1 MIAGRPMTDV
11 ARLLHQAVARHQ
23 AGDLAGA
30 AAGYQAVLALA
41 PNQADALHLL
51 GVVKD
56 EQGDHDGAVEYIR
69 RAIAASPD
77 AADFHGNLGTA
88 LNAAGQ
94 HEAAISAYRRAMAL
108 DTQNAEWPYNLGNLL
123 RASGDPHAAVNQFR
137 CALRLRAD
145 HLMAGNNLAMLLWE
159 DLGDADNAE
168 AQFRDLIQRAPDW
181 PLGRMNHGLFC
192 LSRGR
197 YAEGWRE
204 YEWRWRYDGYKEK
217 DWGLGLPRWRGQ
229 SLDGAGLLLWGEQ
242 GPGDQILHGT
252 MLADMARRAEAKIIV
267 AVEARLVPL
276 FKRSLADFGITV
288 VQRGAAASG
297 AVAQCPFGSLGAF
310 VRRDDGDFAG
320 SGRYLRADRE
330 HTLRLRERYRTLAR
344 PGQKIVGLSWRSGN
358 PSIGREKSLPLP
370 VLAPALRSA
379 DVQWVSLQYGD
390 TAAERRLLRDAGI
403 SLHHDPEIDG
413 MRDLDGFAAQV
424 AALDAVVSV
433 SNTAAHM
440 AGALGRP
447 CLLLLPAGRGR
458 LWYWPALGATTPW
471 YGSLR
476 ILRQPAPGDWEGV
489 ATNLQPAL
497 SSLLQPK

>member
-1 MIAGRPMTDV
+1 MNDV
-11 ARLLHQAVARHQ
+11 ARLLRQAVARHQ

-30 AAGYQAVLALA
+30 AAGYQAVLAEA

-56 EQGDHDGAVEYIR
+56 EQGDHAAAVDFIR
-69 RAIAASPD
+69 RAIAAGPD

-88 LNAAGQ
+88 LNSAGQ
-94 HEAAISAYRRAMAL
+94 PEAAMSEYRQAMAL
-108 DTQNAEWPYNLGNLL
+108 DPHNAEWPYNLGNLL
-123 RASGDPHAAVNQFR
+123 RTSGDPQAATDQFR

-159 DLGDADNAE
+159 DLDDVVGAE
-168 AQFRDLIQRAPDW
+168 LQFRRLIELAPEW
-181 PLGRMNHGLFC
+181 PLGRMNYGLFC
-192 LSRGR
+192 LSCGR

-204 YEWRWRYDGYKEK
+204 YEWRWRYEGYKEK
-217 DWGLGLPRWRGQ
+217 NWGLGLPRWNGQ
-229 SLDGAGLLLWGEQ
+229 PLGGAGLLLWSEQ

-252 MLADMARRAEAKIIV
+252 MLADMVRLAEAKIIV

-276 FKRSLADFGITV
+276 FERSLAGLGIRV
-288 VQRGAAASG
+288 VQRGAVVDG

-310 VRRDDGDFAG
+310 VRRDDADFAG
-320 SGRYLRADRE
+320 GLPYLQADSA
-330 HTLRLRERYRTLAR
+330 HTARLRERYRALAR

-358 PSIGREKSLPLP
+358 PSIGREKSLPLSI
-370 VLAPALRSA
+370 LAPALRSL
-379 DVQWVSLQYGD
+379 DVQWISLQYGD
-390 TAAERRLLRDAGI
+390 TAEDRRLLAKAGI

-413 MRDLDGFAAQV
+413 LRDLDGFAAQV
-424 AALDAVVSV
+424 AALDVVVTV

-458 LWYWPALGATTPW
+458 LWYWPAMGVSTPW

-489 ATNLQPAL
+489 AAGLQPAL
-497 SSLLQPK
+497 SSLLRS

>member
-1 MIAGRPMTDV
+1 MNDV
-11 ARLLHQAVARHQ
+11 ARLLRQAVARHQ

-30 AAGYQAVLALA
+30 GAGYQAVLAIA

-56 EQGDHDGAVEYIR
+56 EQGDHDGAIELIR

-94 HEAAISAYRRAMAL
+94 PKAAMSAYRRAMAL
-108 DTQNAEWPYNLGNLL
+108 DTDNAEWPYNLGNLQ
-123 RASGDPHAAVNQFR
+123 RAGGDPEAAADQFR
-137 CALRLRAD
+137 CALRLRPD
-145 HLMAGNNLAMLLWE
+145 HLMASNNLAMLLWE
-159 DLGDADNAE
+159 DLDDVDGAE
-168 AQFRDLIQRAPDW
+168 TQFRRLIEMAPDW

-204 YEWRWRYDGYKEK
+204 YEWRWRYDDYKEK
-217 DWGLGLPRWRGQ
+217 DWGLGLPRWGGEP
-229 SLDGAGLLLWGEQ
+229 LGGAGLLLWGEQ

-252 MLADMARRAEAKIIV
+252 MLADMARRAEAKITV

-276 FKRSLADFGITV
+276 FERSLASIGIRV
-288 VQRGAAASG
+288 VRRGATVDG

-310 VRRDDGDFAG
+310 VRRDDSDF
-320 SGRYLRADRE
+320 SGGVPYLRADAD
-330 HTLRLRERYRTLAR
+330 HAGRLRASYRALAR

-358 PSIGREKSLPLP
+358 PSIGREKSLPLS
-370 VLAPALRSA
+370 VLAPALQSL
-379 DVQWVSLQYGD
+379 DVQWVSLQYGE
-390 TAAERRLLRDAGI
+390 TAVDRQLLAAAGVPV
-403 SLHHDPEIDG
+403 HHDPDIDG

-433 SNTAAHM
+433 SNTTAHM

-458 LWYWPALGATTPW
+458 LWYWPAAGATTPW

-489 ATNLQPAL
+489 AASLQAAL
-497 SSLLQPK
+497 SALPSAQII

>member
-1 MIAGRPMTDV
+1 MNDV

-30 AAGYQAVLALA
+30 TAGYQAVLAID
-41 PNQADALHLL
+41 PNQPDALHLL

-56 EQGDHDGAVEYIR
+56 EQGDHDEAIAFIR

-77 AADFHGNLGTA
+77 APDFHGNLGTA

-94 HEAAISAYRRAMAL
+94 PEAAMLEYRRAMVL
-108 DTQNAEWPYNLGNLL
+108 DPDNAEWPYNLGNLL
-123 RASGDPHAAVNQFR
+123 RMAGDPQAAADQFR
-137 CALRLRAD
+137 RALRLRPD

-159 DLGDADNAE
+159 DLDDVEAAE
-168 AQFRDLIQRAPDW
+168 AEFRHLINRAPDW

-204 YEWRWRYDGYKEK
+204 YEWRWRYGDYKEK
-217 DWGLGLPRWRGQ
+217 DWGLGLPRWTGQ
-229 SLDGAGLLLWGEQ
+229 PLGGAGLLLWGEQ

-252 MLADMARRAEAKIIV
+252 MLADMSRRAEAKITV
-267 AVEARLVPL
+267 AVEARLVAL
-276 FKRSLADFGITV
+276 FERSLAGIGVAV
-288 VQRGAAASG
+288 VRRGAVVEG

-310 VRRDDGDFAG
+310 VRRDGADFADG
-320 SGRYLRADRE
+320 APYLRADMAR
-330 HTLRLRERYRTLAR
+330 TARLRERYRALAR

-358 PSIGREKSLPLP
+358 PSIGREKSLPLSI
-370 VLAPALRSA
+370 LAPALQSL

-390 TAAERRLLRDAGI
+390 TAEDRHLLAAAGVA
-403 SLHHDPEIDG
+403 LHHDPEIDG
-413 MRDLDGFAAQV
+413 MRDMDGFAAQV
-424 AALDAVVSV
+424 AAVDAVVSV
-433 SNTAAHM
+433 SNTTAHM

-458 LWYWPALGATTPW
+458 LWYWPATGATTPW

-476 ILRQPAPGDWEGV
+476 ILRQPAPGDWQG
-489 ATNLQPAL
+489 AAAHLQAALPAL
-497 SSLLQPK
+497 LSKE

>member
-1 MIAGRPMTDV
+1 MTDV
-11 ARLLHQAVARHQ
+11 ARLLQQAVARHQ

-30 AAGYQAVLALA
+30 GAGYQAVLAIA

-56 EQGDHDGAVEYIR
+56 EQGDHDGAIELIR

-94 HEAAISAYRRAMAL
+94 PEAAISAYHRAMAL
-108 DTQNAEWPYNLGNLL
+108 DPRNAEWPYNLGNLL
-123 RASGDPHAAVNQFR
+123 RTSGDPHAAADQFR

-159 DLGDADNAE
+159 DLGDVVGAE
-168 AQFRDLIQRAPDW
+168 AQFRDLIERAPEW

-252 MLADMARRAEAKIIV
+252 MLADMARRAEGKIIV

-276 FKRSLADFGITV
+276 FERSLAGLGISV
-288 VQRGAAASG
+288 VQRGVVVGG

-310 VRRDDGDFAG
+310 VRRDDADFAG
-320 SGRYLRADRE
+320 GGPYLQADPER
-330 HTLRLRERYRTLAR
+330 TARLHERYRALAR
-344 PGQKIVGLSWRSGN
+344 PGQKVVGLSWRSGN
-358 PSIGREKSLPLP
+358 QSIGREKSVPLP
-370 VLAPALRSA
+370 VLATALQSP

-390 TAAERRLLRDAGI
+390 TAEDRRLLAEAGV

-424 AALDAVVSV
+424 ASLDAVVTV

-458 LWYWPALGATTPW
+458 LWYWPAAGTATPW
-471 YGSLR
+471 YDSLR
-476 ILRQPAPGDWEGV
+476 ILRQPAPGDWGGV
-489 ATNLQPAL
+489 AMNLQAAL
-497 SSLLQPK
+497 SRLP

>member
-1 MIAGRPMTDV
+1 MNDV
-11 ARLLHQAVARHQ
+11 ARLLRQAVARHQ

-30 AAGYQAVLALA
+30 GAGYQAVLAIA

-56 EQGDHDGAVEYIR
+56 EQGDHDGAVEFIR

-77 AADFHGNLGTA
+77 TADFHGNLGTA

-94 HEAAISAYRRAMAL
+94 PEAAISAYRRAMAL
-108 DTQNAEWPYNLGNLL
+108 DPHNAEWPYNLGNLL
-123 RASGDPHAAVNQFR
+123 RTAGDPQAAADQFR
-137 CALRLRAD
+137 CALRLRPG

-159 DLGDADNAE
+159 DLDDVAGAE
-168 AQFRDLIQRAPDW
+168 AQFRDLIERAPEW

-204 YEWRWRYDGYKEK
+204 YEWRWRYDGYREK

-229 SLDGAGLLLWGEQ
+229 PLGGAGLLLWGEQ

-252 MLADMARRAEAKIIV
+252 MLADMARRVEAKIIV

-276 FKRSLADFGITV
+276 FERSLAGRGIRV
-288 VQRGAAASG
+288 VQRGAMADG
-297 AVAQCPFGSLGAF
+297 AVAQCPFGSLGTF
-310 VRRDDGDFAG
+310 VRCDDTDFAG
-320 SGRYLRADRE
+320 GAPYLQADPER
-330 HTLRLRERYRTLAR
+330 TACLRERYRALAR
-344 PGQKIVGLSWRSGN
+344 PGQKVIGLSWRSGN

-370 VLAPALRSA
+370 ILAPVLQTLDA
-379 DVQWVSLQYGD
+379 QWVSLQYGD
-390 TAAERRLLRDAGI
+390 TVADRRWLAAAGV

-413 MRDLDGFAAQV
+413 MQDLDGFAAQV
-424 AALDAVVSV
+424 ASLDAVVSV

-458 LWYWPALGATTPW
+458 LWYWPATGGTTPW
-471 YGSLR
+471 YDSLR
-476 ILRQPAPGDWEGV
+476 ILRQPAPGDWEGAV
-489 ATNLQPAL
+489 ASLR
-497 SSLLQPK
+497 SSLSALL